1 MRLFTVSDLHTDH
14 PENWKWLEHLSRQDY
29 LDDTLIVA
37 GDIADE
43 IGRLRASLAQLSRR
57 FRHVCFVPGNHDL
70 WVIRSDLRSS
80 FDKFR
85 TVGQACRDAGVQT
98 RACRVGSTL
107 IVPLLGW
114 YDYSFGPFNETLR
127 DNWMD
132 FKACHWDGHD
142 DAAVSRAF
150 DELNQQPDTRGARHI
165 VSFSHFLPR
174 IDLMPDGV
182 PEQYR
187 YLYPVLG
194 SSRLERQVRRLGAQ
208 THIYGHSHLNRR
220 VTLEGVTY
228 INNAFGYP
236 SERHIANKALLY
248 LGEL

>member
-14 PENWKWLEHLSRQDY
+14 PQNWKWLDRLSREDF

-37 GDIADE
+37 GDVADE
-43 IGRLRASLAQLSRR
+43 IGLLRASLEQLSRR

-80 FDKFR
+80 FDKYR
-85 TVGQACRDAGVQT
+85 TVNQACRDAGVHTQ
-98 RACRVGSTL
+98 ACRVGSTL

-127 DNWMD
+127 SNWMD
-132 FKACHWDGHD
+132 FTACQWDGHD
-142 DAAVSRAF
+142 DEAVSRVF
-150 DELNQQPDTRGARHI
+150 DELNRPPDTQGVRHI

-174 IDLMPDGV
+174 IDLMPAGV
-182 PEQYR
+182 PPQYR

-194 SSRLERQVRRLGAQ
+194 SARLERQVRRLGAQ

-236 SERHIANKALLY
+236 SERHIANKALLC
-248 LGEL
+248 LGPL

>member
-14 PENWKWLEHLSRQDY
+14 PENWKWLEQLSREDY

-37 GDIADE
+37 GDVADE
-43 IGRLRASLAQLSRR
+43 IGLLRSSLAQLSRR
-57 FRHVCFVPGNHDL
+57 FKHVCFVPGNHDL

-80 FDKFR
+80 FDKYR
-85 TVGQACRDAGVQT
+85 TVNQACRDAGVHTQ
-98 RACRVGSTL
+98 ACRVGSTL

-114 YDYSFGPFNETLR
+114 YDYSFGPVNETLR
-127 DNWMD
+127 TNWMD

-142 DAAVSRAF
+142 DEAVSKTF
-150 DELNQQPDTRGARHI
+150 DGLNQLPDTRGAQHI

-174 IDLMPDGV
+174 IDLMPGNV
-182 PEQYR
+182 PPQYR

-194 SSRLERQVRRLGAQ
+194 STRLEQQVRRLGAQ

-220 VTLEGVTY
+220 VTLESVTY

-236 SERHIANKALLY
+236 SERHIANKALLC
-248 LGEL
+248 LGSL

>member
-14 PENWKWLEHLSRQDY
+14 PENWNWLERLSREEY

-37 GDIADE
+37 GDVADE
-43 IGRLRASLAQLSRR
+43 IGRLRASLEQLSRR
-57 FRHVCFVPGNHDL
+57 FRQVCFVPGNHDL

-80 FDKFR
+80 FDKYR
-85 TVGQACRDAGVQT
+85 TVRQACRDAGVHTQ
-98 RACRVGSTL
+98 ACRVGSTL

-127 DNWMD
+127 ANWMD
-132 FKACHWDGHD
+132 FSACQWDGHD
-142 DAAVSRAF
+142 DEAVSRAF
-150 DELNQQPDTRGARHI
+150 DELNQQPDTRGVQHI

-182 PEQYR
+182 PLQYR

-194 SSRLERQVRRLGAQ
+194 SVRLERQVRRLGSR

-236 SERHIANKALLY
+236 SERHIANKALLC
-248 LGEL
+248 LGDL